1 MKKNVVQSFSLLML
15 LLIFSCTA
23 KAQNSAPAT
32 VPADTFYNVQLKEF
46 NVKAKWK
53 NDTDRYHYNQM
64 KFYVK
69 SILPYMN
76 AATKLFTEVNTK
88 LDDPELSR
96 KERKQYISTREDE
109 MRTNF
114 EDKINSLNVTQGVLL
129 IKLIARQTNVNIY
142 QMLREFKNPI
152 TAVKWQ
158 TWARFNGLNLDRKY
172 HPEEEGDLEL
182 IMDELGYP
190 LPGSYVAQ

>member
-1 MKKNVVQSFSLLML
+1 MKNNVVKLFSAL
-15 LLIFSCTA
+15 LLLVCSFAA
-23 KAQNSAPAT
+23 KAQSNEPAT
-32 VPADTFYNVQLKEF
+32 VQADTFYNVQLKEF

-76 AATKLFTEVNTK
+76 AATKLFTEVNKK
-88 LDDPELSR
+88 LEDPELTR
-96 KERKQYISTREDE
+96 KARKQYISTREEE

-142 QMLREFKNPI
+142 QMLREFKNPV
-152 TAVKWQ
+152 TAIKWQ

-172 HPEEEGDLEL
+172 HPEEETDLEL

-190 LPGSYVAQ
+190 LPGSYAAQ

>member
-1 MKKNVVQSFSLLML
+1 MKNNVVKLFSVL
-15 LLIFSCTA
+15 LLLVCSYVA
-23 KAQNSAPAT
+23 RAQSNEPAT
-32 VPADTFYNVQLKEF
+32 VQADTFYNVQLKEF

-76 AATKLFTEVNTK
+76 AATKLFTEVNKK
-88 LDDPELSR
+88 LEDPELTR
-96 KERKQYISTREDE
+96 KARKQYISTREEE

-142 QMLREFKNPI
+142 QMLREFKNPV
-152 TAVKWQ
+152 TAIKWQ

-172 HPEEEGDLEL
+172 HPEEEADLEL

-190 LPGSYVAQ
+190 LPGSYAAQ

>member
-1 MKKNVVQSFSLLML
+1 MKNNVVKLFSVL
-15 LLIFSCTA
+15 LLLVCSFA
-23 KAQNSAPAT
+23 VRAQSNEPAT
-32 VPADTFYNVQLKEF
+32 VQADTFYNVQLKEF

-76 AATKLFTEVNTK
+76 AATKLFTEVNKK
-88 LDDPELSR
+88 LEDPELTR
-96 KERKQYISTREDE
+96 KARKQYISTREEE

-142 QMLREFKNPI
+142 QMLREFKNPV
-152 TAVKWQ
+152 TAIKWQ

-172 HPEEEGDLEL
+172 HPEEEADLEL

-190 LPGSYVAQ
+190 LPGSYAAQ